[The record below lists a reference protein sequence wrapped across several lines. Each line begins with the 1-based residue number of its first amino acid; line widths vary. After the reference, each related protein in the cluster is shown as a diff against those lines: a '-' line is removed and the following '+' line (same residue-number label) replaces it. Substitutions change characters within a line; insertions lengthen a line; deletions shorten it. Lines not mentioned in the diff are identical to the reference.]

1 MFGPGPLSVLEYVP
15 YPAPADV
22 REGVTTGDQEGTLVL
37 PVETDV
43 RDGITYGAD
52 EGEYEGNLTLPTEE
66 QVLNGVEYGAEG
78 EEFEGSL
85 IPPITPGVTLVNS
98 GTGTSVIATITG
110 AVNAV
115 HTLYWKQGGGTG
127 WEKGVS
133 RIGPGVLQQGGLHS
147 GLYLFIVIA
156 EVDGIVSYPSAAVR
170 FLVFAQDEDAT
181 PAMVVRELLVTA
193 EYFTLPS
200 EKEDWPL
207 FVTFLPDGDE
217 VPTDC
222 GAVYDT
228 TGVRDARILDTGEN
242 LFRFGFQVRLR
253 GSDYT
258 ALWKRAEA
266 VSDFLAS
273 VQNVDVQM
281 GAKWWTVQDV
291 SITTPPI
298 SLGLEPGVKKRRHL
312 FTVNGIVALSRKE

>member
-1 MFGPGPLSVLEYVP
+1 MN
-15 YPAPADV
+15 D
-22 REGVTTGDQEGTLVL
+22 
-37 PVETDV
+37 
-43 RDGITYGAD
+43 
-52 EGEYEGNLTLPTEE
+52 
-66 QVLNGVEYGAEG
+66 
-78 EEFEGSL
+78 
-85 IPPITPGVTLVNS
+85 
-98 GTGTSVIATITG
+98 GTGTSVTATITG
-110 AVNAV
+110 AAGLTVRLYYK
-115 HTLYWKQGGGTG
+115 TLIESAWVAGKTR
-127 WEKGVS
+127 V
-133 RIGPGVLQQGGLHS
+133 GPGTIQQS
-147 GLYLFIVIA
+147 GLSEGVYLLVAVAINS
-156 EVDGIVSYPSAAVR
+156 GLVSLPSQAVR
-170 FLVFAQDEDAT
+170 LAVSATGVEDVT
-181 PAMVVRELLVTA
+181 PAMVVRELLVAA

-258 ALWKRAEA
+258 ALWKRAGA
-266 VSDFLAS
+266 ISDFLAS

-281 GAKWWTVQDV
+281 GAEWWTVHDV

>member
-1 MFGPGPLSVLEYVP
+1 MMFGPGPLSILAYRT
-15 YPAPADV
+15 PAA
-22 REGVTTGDQEGTLVL
+22 
-37 PVETDV
+37 
-43 RDGITYGAD
+43 
-52 EGEYEGNLTLPTEE
+52 
-66 QVLNGVEYGAEG
+66 
-78 EEFEGSL
+78 
-85 IPPITPGVTLVNS
+85 PGLSVSND
-98 GTGTSVIATITG
+98 GTGTSVTATILVEG
-110 AVNAV
+110 GIDVQ
-115 HTLYWKQGGGTG
+115 LYWKTSVGVAWVAGGTR
-127 WEKGVS
+127 V
-133 RIGPGVLQQGGLHS
+133 GPGIIQQTGLS
-147 GLYLFIVIA
+147 EGTYLFVAVAIQS
-156 EVDGIVSYPSAAVR
+156 GQFSLPSPVVR
-170 FLVFAQDEDAT
+170 LIIYGAGSVETT
-181 PAMVVRELLVTA
+181 PAMIVRELLVAA

-200 EKEDWPL
+200 DKEDWPL
-207 FVTFLPDGDE
+207 FVTYLPDGEE

-228 TGVRDARILDTGEN
+228 TGVRDARILASGEN

-266 VSDFLAS
+266 VSDFLAG

-281 GAKWWTVQDV
+281 GADWWTVHDV